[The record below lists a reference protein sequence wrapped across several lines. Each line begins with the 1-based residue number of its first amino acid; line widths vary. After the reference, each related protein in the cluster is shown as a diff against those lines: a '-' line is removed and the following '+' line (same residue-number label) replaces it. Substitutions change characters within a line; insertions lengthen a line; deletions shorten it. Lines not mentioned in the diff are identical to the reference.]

1 MASHDSEQPSQ
12 LHELERDFALVRE
25 LGRGGS
31 SVVYLARERALSRDV
46 AVKLIRPSHLVDE
59 SAIARLARE
68 AQTVGRLQHPNIVT
82 LLGTRHLGE
91 HGLALI
97 LQYVPGQTLK
107 DRIREDGPLPFDEA
121 ESVLRDVARALAYAH
136 RQRIVHRDVKPENVY
151 LDEDAGIARLAD
163 FGIARVWDSDSG
175 LTLPGEAIGT
185 PAYMSPEQVDGHDL
199 DGRSDIYSL
208 GLLGF
213 EALSGQQPWAGETLY
228 NIIYKQKH
236 ERLPSLPRLRPGVP
250 PNLCRA
256 LDGALQKEKADR
268 WATAEEF
275 LEALEDRSEF
285 SALFPRRRPEADRP
299 GATPAASGNGGAHPP
314 NEGRPGPRP
323 SPHLGTASPS
333 GSSSPPA
340 PSAEGGRDERRSE
353 REVGKERE
361 APQSQGPLVAA
372 GLGLFLVSAMAT
384 ATVLVAGSDG
394 WLDGFAGLGISAGE
408 ETLSMES
415 LAVAPVA
422 SRLAVVEGD
431 GQEAW
436 SATPLERPVVVRVE
450 GEDGSPVPDAPVT
463 FAVASGGGAVAPT
476 TARTDARGLAQAR
489 WTLGPGAGAQ
499 SLSVRAEGEAG
510 REGQSAL
517 VTTFSARAVPPVPRR
532 LVALDGAD
540 QSAEPGAT
548 LPAPLRIRAVAAD
561 GRPVPNT
568 PLVFEVGAGSGS
580 VIPYTTSTDSAGVA
594 EVRWTLGSAPG
605 TQELSARSVDGAIQ
619 VAFRAEAREPGL
631 AARAGVRV
639 GGHHTCRLDGAGEI
653 RCWGRTGVAGRA
665 AAAGQ
670 GAPDAGSPGTG
681 SSFARVSAGGLHA
694 CALDRQG
701 RAYCWGAN
709 DHGQLGDGSTTPRSR
724 PVPVAGELPS
734 FVEIAAGAEHTCA
747 LTSEGRVYCWGANDH
762 GQLGNEGTAPR
773 STPVPVA
780 SDLKFRSITMGWYH
794 GCALDDADR
803 AHCWGSNSEAQL
815 ARITHGATR
824 QPRPV
829 GGGHRFRQLSAGANH
844 SCGLRANGSALCWG
858 SNDAGQLGRG
868 PGEGGWEPLP
878 VRSEEPFRTVVA
890 GARFSCGIGW
900 DGRAYCWGA
909 NGAGQ
914 LGDGTRTDRPT
925 PMAVEELEGVVELD
939 AWGSHACADTGDGA
953 RFCWGAN
960 ADGQL
965 GDGTRE
971 DRPAPV
977 STGG

>member
-1 MASHDSEQPSQ
+1 MASHDSGQPSQ

-31 SVVYLARERALSRDV
+31 SVVYLARERALGRDV
-46 AVKLIRPSHLVDE
+46 AVKLIRPSHLFDE
-59 SAIARLARE
+59 SAIARLERE

-107 DRIREDGPLPFDEA
+107 DRIREDGPLPFKEA
-121 ESVLRDVARALAYAH
+121 ESVLRDVALALAYAH

-185 PAYMSPEQVDGHDL
+185 PAYMSPEQVDGRDL
-199 DGRSDIYSL
+199 DGRSDVYSL

-213 EALSGQQPWAGETLY
+213 EALSGRQPWAGETLY
-228 NIIYKQKH
+228 NIIYKQKN

-250 PNLCRA
+250 PHLCRA

-285 SALFPRRRPEADRP
+285 SALFSRRRPEP
-299 GATPAASGNGGAHPP
+299 GPTGPTPAASGDGS
-314 NEGRPGPRP
+314 GRPPIPSRPEAHP
-323 SPHLGTASPS
+323 SPHSPTPLS
-333 GSSSPPA
+333 A
-340 PSAEGGRDERRSE
+340 PSAEGGRGRDERDE
-353 REVGKERE
+353 RKEQE

-394 WLDGFAGLGISAGE
+394 WLESFSGQGIGAEE
-408 ETLSMES
+408 ETLSVEN
-415 LAVAPVA
+415 LAVAPA
-422 SRLAVVEGD
+422 SSRLVVVEGD
-431 GQEAW
+431 GQEGW
-436 SATPLERPVVVRVE
+436 SAAPLERPVVVRVE

-476 TARTDARGLAQAR
+476 TARTDARGLARAR
-489 WTLGPGAGAQ
+489 WTLGPGTGSQ
-499 SLSVRAEGEAG
+499 SLSVQAGGDEGG
-510 REGQSAL
+510 AL
-517 VTTFSARAVPPVPRR
+517 VTTFSARAVAPVPRR
-532 LVALDGAD
+532 LVSLDGAY
-540 QSAEPGAT
+540 QSAEPGTA
-548 LPAPLRIRAVAAD
+548 LPAALRVRAVTAD

-568 PLVFEVGAGSGS
+568 PLVFEVGPGGGS
-580 VIPYTTSTDSAGVA
+580 VVPYSTSTDSTGVA

-619 VAFRAEAREPGL
+619 VTFRAEAREPGL
-631 AARAGVRV
+631 AARPGVRV
-639 GGHHTCRLDGAGEI
+639 GAHHTCRLNGAGEI
-653 RCWGRTGVAGRA
+653 RCWGRVGVSGRA

-670 GAPDAGSPGTG
+670 GAPDAGAGGAG
-681 SSFARVSAGGLHA
+681 SSFARASVGGLHA

-709 DHGQLGDGSTTPRSR
+709 DHGQLGDGSTTARSG
-724 PVPVAGELPS
+724 PVAVAGDLPP
-734 FVEIAAGAEHTCA
+734 FVEIAAGAQHTCA

-780 SDLKFRSITMGWYH
+780 SDLQFQSITMGWYH
-794 GCALDDADR
+794 GCALDISDR

-909 NGAGQ
+909 NGSGQ
-914 LGDGTRTDRPT
+914 LGDGTRRDRPT
-925 PMAVEELEGVVELD
+925 PVAVEELEGVVELD
-939 AWGSHACADTGDGA
+939 AWGSHACAGTGDGA